1 MQTFIHP
8 RSIFQAKCLKGT
20 VMGLASRFI
29 LVLAVILSAARF
41 GHDAFGSNPQNGDD
55 FVTAQKIAIAALN
68 FRQGDANG
76 FNHARANFTLNGWKD
91 FLKHME
97 GYLDAEG
104 SPTFT
109 STFVATRAA
118 RTLDDKD
125 GVIHFRIPGTLTQ
138 SNQLGK
144 TTYQRFAIEVYA
156 VRDSTERRIKIQRL
170 EQTICLSAS
179 KACD

>member
-1 MQTFIHP
+1 
-8 RSIFQAKCLKGT
+8 
-20 VMGLASRFI
+20 MGFAGFI
-29 LVLAVILSAARF
+29 LVLAVILNTIGF
-41 GHDAFGSNPQNGDD
+41 GQDAFGSNPQNEND

-76 FNHARANFTLNGWKD
+76 FNRARANFTLNGWKE
-91 FLKHME
+91 FVKHME
-97 GYLDAEG
+97 GYLDDEG

-125 GVIHFRIPGTLTQ
+125 GVIHFRIPGIMTQ

-144 TTYQRFAIEVYA
+144 TTYKRFAIEVYA
-156 VRDSTERRIKIQRL
+156 VRDPTERRIKIQRL
-170 EQTICLSAS
+170 DQITCLGSS
-179 KACD
+179 KACG